1 MNEILKWRVCRIIF
15 INDTYLISYL
25 RYSTHQQDSNHQW
38 NLQKCAL
45 CCCRVNVTCM
55 CERLLEGDNV
65 ECQFSYPNDIAIDNL
80 NDRNILVML
89 IVWLHI
95 VSNLTISYLS
105 IIRKGYVSNM
115 HWYQWEIY
123 DSEWVWICQLT
134 NSIITSKREREYSHG
149 SVQLLRKA
157 AVVSSKYMNCM
168 IMNRNEIIS
177 LNMFT
182 KFVNKNWRTNFLI
195 L

>member
-1 MNEILKWRVCRIIF
+1 MKNLLLYWKAFDEKKFPKAYRCCFVLFICSLDKLMNEILKWRVCRIIF

-25 RYSTHQQDSNHQW
+25 RYSTHQQDLNHQW

-55 CERLLEGDNV
+55 LCEQLLEGNNV

-89 IVWLHI
+89 IVWSHI
-95 VSNLTISYLS
+95 VSNLTIWYLS

-115 HWYQWEIY
+115 HWYHWKI
-123 DSEWVWICQLT
+123 
-134 NSIITSKREREYSHG
+134 
-149 SVQLLRKA
+149 
-157 AVVSSKYMNCM
+157 KYMIVSEYGYAN
-168 IMNRNEIIS
+168 
-177 LNMFT
+177 
-182 KFVNKNWRTNFLI
+182 
-195 L
+195 